1 MDDILLNVKNDL
13 FGGYHKHYI
22 IFFDIIKKI
31 NENIIFDDECVNLNE
46 YIFESEEFEFKDFE
60 IKNNFLKIESYQ
72 IDMLCY
78 IETDKK
84 INKVYTLLGDN
95 IINKIDSTELIRID
109 NKYYFNNINNS
120 NGILMKYFDSCNVI
134 ILFDDILNEITNKI
148 KIVYKKLKFIPE
160 VSMFMNLMKNYNMRK
175 LYGIPYVNGTSDTL
189 EKIEL
194 S

>member
-1 MDDILLNVKNDL
+1 
-13 FGGYHKHYI
+13 
-22 IFFDIIKKI
+22 
-31 NENIIFDDECVNLNE
+31 
-46 YIFESEEFEFKDFE
+46 
-60 IKNNFLKIESYQ
+60 
-72 IDMLCY
+72 MLCY

-160 VSMFMNLMKNYNMRK
+160 VSMFMILMKNYNMRK